1 MRKAKRTRSTYS
13 PDQLE
18 QLHKRFKTDTHLPL
32 QERCIIGANIGISE
46 HQVKVWFQNRRNKLK
61 KLAKE
66 GRTEEPVRRRKTP
79 KPKMT
84 KTKPVKLENT
94 PLLQYPSTF
103 PYHETHPY
111 VPNQLPTLSTPIGQD
126 NYYQNAAKFNYA
138 APTYPVYP
146 YHFHYPSLPVTP
158 PMSPEPVEAQQD
170 MLLHPKQEPISPT
183 LQPRGGLI
191 QQNDN
196 VPQYTWYSL

>member
-1 MRKAKRTRSTYS
+1 METQQVKNSSPPVVENMTPVFSFPIKSEIQLPAPLSLPVITKLPVRKAKRTRSTYS

-66 GRTEEPVRRRKTP
+66 GLTEEPVRRRKTP

-103 PYHETHPY
+103 PYHETRPY
-111 VPNQLPTLSTPIGQD
+111 VPNQLPTLSTPI
-126 NYYQNAAKFNYA
+126 
-138 APTYPVYP
+138 PSSTS
-146 YHFHYPSLPVTP
+146 PSLHSFLALSLPSSP
-158 PMSPEPVEAQQD
+158 PPCS
-170 MLLHPKQEPISPT
+170 S
-183 LQPRGGLI
+183 
-191 QQNDN
+191 
-196 VPQYTWYSL
+196 W